1 MSCPSPLFQGPS
13 DARSKISV
21 LSSPD
26 PRIAPAV
33 SAVDRALD
41 WYIREVP
48 GVERPPVSLAEAEHL
63 REVLAGSR
71 PRADEYFEILVNFAR
86 TMYRFGQLDAS
97 VPQVN
102 LGDTLTALSLVPHP
116 DESPWTFDTRID
128 TDALAKLQFR
138 ETSVG
143 LGRAQRDNR
152 EGWWPHAQKN
162 RAFIEDAVRQTRGRG
177 LAVVLGAGHAFDL
190 PLVELVRAFE
200 KLVLVDIDAEALNA
214 TVAGVLKDPGLR
226 ARTELRLLDLTGVN
240 GQLVRRIDE
249 AVASAADAGEA
260 RDRLEALCWTYRL
273 APPRLLP
280 REERADLLV
289 SSCVLSQV
297 SWPQRVYARRV
308 YERRFSSLPGPLE
321 RRWARHF
328 TYLELRLQQDHLTS
342 IAGVAEQVALTCDVV
357 SHPTVLDAAGTERQT
372 GQAIPTLGVPALLE
386 RVPKLFVVQGHA
398 SWEWGFS
405 RATRAGNGARKDVEG
420 ARLTAPE

>member
-1 MSCPSPLFQGPS
+1 MTLEP
-13 DARSKISV
+13 
-21 LSSPD
+21 PD
-26 PRIAPAV
+26 SRIAPAV
-33 SAVDRALD
+33 VAVDRALA

-48 GVERPPVSLAEAEHL
+48 LVEQPPVSLAQAEHL

-71 PRADEYFEILVNFAR
+71 PRADEDFEVLVSFAR
-86 TMYRFGQLDAS
+86 TMHRFGQRDPT
-97 VPQVN
+97 VPRAN
-102 LGDTLTALSLVPHP
+102 LGDTLTALSVVSRA
-116 DESPWTFDTRID
+116 DESPWIFDTRID

-143 LGRAQRDNR
+143 IGKGQRENR
-152 EGWWPHAQKN
+152 EGWWSHAQKN
-162 RAFIEDAVRQTRGRG
+162 RAFIEDAVRQTQGRE
-177 LAVVLGAGHAFDL
+177 LAVILGAGHAFDL
-190 PLVELVRAFE
+190 PLVELAKGFE
-200 KLVLVDIDAEALNA
+200 KLVLVDIDADALNA

-240 GQLVRRIDE
+240 GQLVGRIDE
-249 AVASAADAGEA
+249 AVASAADAADA

-273 APPRLLP
+273 APPPRLLP
-280 REERADLLV
+280 PEERADLLV

-342 IAGVAEQVALTCDVV
+342 LAGVAEQVALTCDVV
-357 SHPTVLDAAGTERQT
+357 SYPTALDAAGTERKT
-372 GQAIPTLGVPALLE
+372 GQTIPTLGVPSLLE
-386 RVPKLFVVQGHA
+386 RVPKLFTVEAHA

-420 ARLTAPE
+420 VRLGAPPPSGA